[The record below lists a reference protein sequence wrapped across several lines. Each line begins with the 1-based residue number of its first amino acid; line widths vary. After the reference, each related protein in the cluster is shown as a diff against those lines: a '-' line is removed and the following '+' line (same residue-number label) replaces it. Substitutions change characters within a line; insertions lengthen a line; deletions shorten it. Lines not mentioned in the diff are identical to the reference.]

1 MKRILTLLLCCL
13 TVLGIAADDRSA
25 SEMQELAAQK
35 LASLRTSAAKTRSV
49 NVERVM
55 NQSDLSVYTD
65 GQHFAIIS
73 GDDRF
78 PAVLAYGTGEFKVDE
93 LNSSVKWWL
102 EATER
107 GLAEAK
113 RTARS
118 FQRTA
123 TYQPVAEILTTK
135 WNQSSPYNNY
145 APSLKLYG
153 GQKAPAGCVA
163 IAMAQ
168 VMNHY
173 QYPASAQFE
182 GYYYQEGV
190 SDEAYQ
196 GNVNSTY
203 SWPYLD
209 YYNYYYPEGSNQY
222 VKVSTTPRQGNLIAT
237 LCRDCAYAVDMTYT
251 HDGSGAQTYFLP
263 QRFIDYF
270 GYSEVGSHY
279 YQREF
284 YTSEEWH
291 TMIYDE
297 IMRGNPLIYAGYD
310 PRGGGHAFVAD
321 GIDAEGLVHINWGWA
336 GSDNGYFD
344 MDMMKISDNEEYSVE
359 QDCTVIRPE
368 ALEGEAFGSLIGTS
382 GPFTMAYD
390 KSTKELSFT
399 WSGFY
404 NYCGKNI
411 EGFVGFVFEHL
422 TQPEKSD
429 TWAWIS
435 ADAEEEEYRILPP
448 GYGFSA
454 GTYSLGI
461 EDDGLAPGDYHV
473 YFASKDK
480 HETEYQKARMLGGGF
495 YYVKITV
502 DENGDITVDSGS
514 GNADGDANGDGE
526 VNVADVDYVI
536 ESIGEDVETH
546 KAADVN
552 GDGEI
557 NVADVDYIIERI
569 V

>member
-1 MKRILTLLLCCL
+1 MKRILTLLLYCL
-13 TVLGIAADDRSA
+13 TVLGIAADNRSA

-35 LASLRTSAAKTRSV
+35 LASLSTSAAKTRSV

-55 NQSDLSVYTD
+55 NQSNLSVYTD
-65 GQHFAIIS
+65 GQHFAVIS

-145 APSLKLYG
+145 APSLKLYD

-237 LCRDCAYAVDMTYT
+237 LCRDCAYAVNMTYT

-270 GYSEVGSHY
+270 GYSEIGCHL
-279 YQREF
+279 YQRDY

-291 TMIYDE
+291 TLVYDE
-297 IMRGNPLIYAGYD
+297 IMRGNPLIYSGFD
-310 PRGGGHAFVAD
+310 PRGGGHAFIAD
-321 GIDAEGLVHINWGWA
+321 GIDAEGLVHVNWGWA
-336 GSDNGYFD
+336 GSYNGYFD
-344 MDMMKISDNEEYSVE
+344 MDLMNCDENEQYSDG
-359 QDCTVIRPE
+359 QDVVVVRPE
-368 ALEGEAFGSLIGTS
+368 ALEGEGFGSLIGTY
-382 GPFTMAYD
+382 GPFTLTYD
-390 KSTKELSFT
+390 KDKKEMSFT
-399 WSGFY
+399 WQNFY
-404 NYCGKNI
+404 NYSGKNI
-411 EGFVGFVFEHL
+411 DGSVGFVFEHL
-422 TQPEKSD
+422 TQPENSD
-429 TWAWIS
+429 ILEFLS
-435 ADAEEEEYRILPP
+435 EEDEDHVLPP
-448 GYGFSA
+448 GYGWSA
-454 GTYSLGI
+454 DSYSFVI
-461 EDDGLAPGDYHV
+461 ENGELAPGDYHV
-473 YFASKDK
+473 YLASKDK
-480 HETEYQKARMLGGGF
+480 HETAYQKARMLGGGF

-557 NVADVDYIIERI
+557 NVADVDFIIERI
-569 V
+569 M